1 MTARTLTALYLLL
14 LCTWASI
21 PTPSDPGF
29 HVLVACKGARKTH
42 HEPSD
47 LINLTSELFE
57 DMQCVERKPEIDVI
71 VRRVNL
77 DSFLITNAGDK
88 RVRIAG
94 FKELAA
100 DQSVMIQS
108 DVMMIEGRRC
118 GFRVKWVEGLESSSG
133 VEEPWML
140 TQEGTAAFAQLATV
154 RLAKARETLFSASLP
169 EAEFAASR
177 TASGVDNPR
186 ELHGS
191 SSDESLIKF
200 MRGLKLGTLIEQIA
214 GLHDNEYEI
223 KDVITW
229 LICKDMCDWDCL
241 VHAFYILETATSH
254 IERLGRFHSE
264 AISSMTL
271 NSWSVKYLMY
281 GAIWL
286 VDKFEN
292 EGTFLGLP
300 FLKRAKLTSKQLD
313 QISLYLFIAMDWNVY
328 LSEEA
333 LTREKE
339 QLELRTR
346 NILAPSGE

>member
-1 MTARTLTALYLLL
+1 MTARRLTALYLLL

-47 LINLTSELFE
+47 LINLTSELFK

-71 VRRVNL
+71 VRRLNR

-108 DVMMIEGRRC
+108 DAMMIEGRRC
-118 GFRVKWVEGLESSSG
+118 GFRVKWFDGLESSSG

-140 TQEGTAAFAQLATV
+140 TQEGTAAFAQLATI
-154 RLAKARETLFSASLP
+154 RLAKARKTLFESLSA
-169 EAEFAASR
+169 AAV
-177 TASGVDNPR
+177 TASGVDDPP
-186 ELHGS
+186 ELRG
-191 SSDESLIKF
+191 SSDESLTKF

-254 IERLGRFHSE
+254 TERLGRFHSE
-264 AISSMTL
+264 AISSITL

-292 EGTFLGLP
+292 EVTFLGLP

-313 QISLYLFIAMDWNVY
+313 QISLYLLIAMDWNVY